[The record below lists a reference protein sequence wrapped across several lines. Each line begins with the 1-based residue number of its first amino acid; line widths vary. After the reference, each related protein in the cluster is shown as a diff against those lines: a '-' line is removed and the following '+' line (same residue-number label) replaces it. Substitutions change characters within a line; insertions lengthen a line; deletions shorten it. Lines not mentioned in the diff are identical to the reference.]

1 MDPLL
6 GAQLGGTIV
15 GSIFGAVGAKKQ
27 AQAEQAAANYNAL
40 VAQMEGDAE
49 HRRRMRLARRELSAQ
64 YTQMAGKSGVLA
76 EEGGWLEQL
85 VNNAA
90 EYEMDALNAAIAGRN
105 TAALERAR
113 GRTARM
119 VGSQRAAASLIGG
132 VTKVAGIGLSLGLP
146 GKTRYADITK
156 DSQVSDAMV
165 LRNIGGRGG
174 Y

>member
-1 MDPLL
+1 MNPLL
-6 GAQLGGTIV
+6 GVQLGSTIM

-27 AQAEQAAANYNAL
+27 AKAEQAAANYNAL

-113 GRTARM
+113 GKTARM
-119 VGSQRAAASLIGG
+119 IGSQRAAASLIGG
-132 VTKVAGIGLSLGLP
+132 VSKAAGIGLSLGLP
-146 GKTRYADITK
+146 GKAPAATELDQSFMGSVRRAGKPFYEWK
-156 DSQVSDAMV
+156 
-165 LRNIGGRGG
+165 
-174 Y
+174 